1 MKKFAIFAS
10 GSGSNA
16 QVLFDHVASGAIPGV
31 VACLVCDRPGAGVIE
46 RAEQA
51 GVETLVYRPRDFAT
65 KGDYEA
71 EVVRELQA
79 RDVDYVVLAGYM
91 RLCGP
96 TFLAAYAGR
105 TINVH
110 PSLLPMFP
118 GATAI
123 ADAVAAGVKYTGVT
137 VHFID
142 EGMDTGPIIRQETV
156 RVHVDDTLES
166 VAAKIHEVEH
176 RLLPE
181 VTKALVSGSLRMEHG
196 KALFTSGGM

>member
-1 MKKFAIFAS
+1 MSAAAKKRKFAIFAS

-16 QVLFDHVASGAIPGV
+16 QVLFERAADGTIPGE
-31 VACLVCDRPGAGVIE
+31 VACLVCDRPGAGVLE
-46 RAEQA
+46 RAEKA
-51 GVETLVYRPRDFAT
+51 GVPALVYRPRDFAD
-65 KGDYEA
+65 KAAYEA
-71 EVVRELQA
+71 ELVRELRA
-79 RDVDYVVLAGYM
+79 RGVEFVVLAGYM

-96 TFLAAYAGR
+96 TFLEAYGGR

-123 ADAVAAGVKYTGVT
+123 ADAFAAGVKYTGVT

-142 EGMDTGPIIRQETV
+142 EGMDTGPILRQETV
-156 RVHVDDTLES
+156 HVEADDTLES
-166 VAAKIHEVEH
+166 LAAKIHEVEH

-181 VTKALVSGSLRMEHG
+181 VTRLLVSGELRME
-196 KALFTSGGM
+196 